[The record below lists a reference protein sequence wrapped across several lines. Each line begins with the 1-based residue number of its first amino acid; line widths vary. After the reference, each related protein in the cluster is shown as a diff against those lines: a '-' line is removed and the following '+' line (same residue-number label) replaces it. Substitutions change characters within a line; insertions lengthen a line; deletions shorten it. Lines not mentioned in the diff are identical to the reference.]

1 MTEVRLSRAVD
12 AELAPPLF
20 CVPWG
25 GSSLESWKKFQ
36 PSTTKQ
42 GRHRARQTL
51 SLPGGRCL
59 NGVRLG
65 RQAARNARQ
74 RAGAAELWGTNS
86 QGRAPAETREGK
98 TTGIPPRTFNY
109 VVPAVEPRCSSCTR
123 SAESIL
129 PRWPSGLFVSKLPG
143 FTIPEGE
150 GKCCQSP
157 WPSRCFPLRLADFLV
172 QAAAPGESVRLG
184 LAFCPARPSQWRLL
198 PFLCAVAQRHIRPQR
213 RQARGTCEGNS

>member
-1 MTEVRLSRAVD
+1 MTEVRLSRAVE

-86 QGRAPAETREGK
+86 QGRVPAETREGK

-129 PRWPSGLFVSKLPG
+129 PRWPSGLFVSKLLVSQYPKGKENAANHPG
-143 FTIPEGE
+143 PLVA
-150 GKCCQSP
+150 
-157 WPSRCFPLRLADFLV
+157 FP
-172 QAAAPGESVRLG
+172 
-184 LAFCPARPSQWRLL
+184 
-198 PFLCAVAQRHIRPQR
+198 
-213 RQARGTCEGNS
+213 